1 MPLRRALTRHLG
13 RRTPVL
19 VAATATVALVALIVL
34 AINRGDAPRA
44 LFFALESESQGTAR
58 RLSSAEVP
66 AVRIVI
72 FSNARSDELSW
83 NVDGKGVPSGDSDI
97 ATPTTTSRGPS
108 LSLNSARLG
117 AGTHYVTAEYA
128 HSDGSTG
135 LIASRFRITP
145 GFRDLVMLPL
155 STPTASAPSPEGNP
169 STPTAEPTGSAAPP
183 SAAPR
188 SKPAAALGSA
198 APPSAAPPSAAPR
211 SKPAAAPTASPPVV
225 VAPASGWPNSSTTGP
240 RAGHAL
246 TPSAD
251 VVVTKAGAVISDLD
265 VGGCIDVMAPNVTI
279 NDVRIDCTRA
289 TPAIRVYDGASVT
302 ANYVEIDG
310 NGVVGAAVGYSDY
323 TLSHADIHDVI
334 DGPRI
339 NSNVK
344 ILDSYIHDLARTSN
358 SHNDALQTTGGT
370 GIVIRGN
377 NLQAYNATF
386 DDPMNA
392 CFMVGSENAPLR
404 DVVVEHN
411 LLNGGNYSI
420 LARDDLVG
428 SNIVIR
434 NNYFGRNFRYGPY
447 HAVGPMTADASNV
460 WADTL
465 TSIF

>member
-19 VAATATVALVALIVL
+19 VAAIATVALVALIVL

-58 RLSSAEVP
+58 LLSSAEVP

-83 NVDGKGVPSGDSDI
+83 KVDGKGVPSGDSDI

-145 GFRDLVMLPL
+145 GFRDLVLLPL
-155 STPTASAPSPEGNP
+155 STPTASAPSPEGTP

-188 SKPAAALGSA
+188 SKPAAA
-198 APPSAAPPSAAPR
+198 
-211 SKPAAAPTASPPVV
+211 PTGSPPVV

-251 VVVTKAGAVISDLD
+251 VDVTEAGAVISDLD
-265 VGGCIDVMAPNVTI
+265 VDGCIDVMAPNVTI

-339 NSNVK
+339 SSNVQ
-344 ILDSYIHDLARTSN
+344 ILDSYIHDLARTSD

-420 LARDDLVG
+420 LARADLVG

-447 HAVGPMTADASNV
+447 RGVEPMTADASNV